1 MAALAGKVVLITGG
15 TSGIGYALAQQ
26 FHAAGARIVVCGRSQ
41 ERLEAARRAL
51 PDILGV
57 RCDVTDVEQIRRM
70 LSEVEAH
77 FGGLDILVSNAG
89 SLSPHDFTGA
99 VDPATIE
106 GEVRLNLTAPITL
119 VALAMPLLRRAERAA
134 IVVVTSGYAVAP
146 STRAPVYSASKAG
159 LRAFAK
165 ALRRQV
171 GPLGMTVTE
180 VIPPVVDTPAVAH
193 REGKKV
199 SPQAVA
205 AASLR
210 AVSSGRSEV
219 FIGATRA
226 LPVMMRLVPGLTEEV
241 VAKS

>member
-1 MAALAGKVVLITGG
+1 
-15 TSGIGYALAQQ
+15 
-26 FHAAGARIVVCGRSQ
+26 
-41 ERLEAARRAL
+41 
-51 PDILGV
+51 
-57 RCDVTDVEQIRRM
+57 M
-70 LSEVEAH
+70 LSEVEAR
-77 FGGLDILVSNAG
+77 FGRLDILVSNAG
-89 SLSPHDFTGA
+89 SLSPHDFTAA

-106 GEVRLNLTAPITL
+106 GEVRLNLTAPINL

-146 STRAPVYSASKAG
+146 STQAPVYSASKAG

-171 GPLGMTVTE
+171 RPLGMTVTE

-193 REGKKV
+193 REVKKI
-199 SPQAVA
+199 SPQEVA
-205 AASLR
+205 AATLQSL
-210 AVSSGRSEV
+210 SSGRSEV

-226 LPVMMRLVPGLTEEV
+226 LPIMMRLMPGLTEEV